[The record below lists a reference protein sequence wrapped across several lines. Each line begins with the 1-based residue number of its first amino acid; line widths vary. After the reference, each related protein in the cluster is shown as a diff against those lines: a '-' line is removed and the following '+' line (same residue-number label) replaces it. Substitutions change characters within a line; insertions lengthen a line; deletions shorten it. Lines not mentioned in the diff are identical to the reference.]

1 MKTKGGKRKKGEPQ
15 TRPDKP
21 TPYQRLDYE
30 HYIRS

>member
-1 MKTKGGKRKKGEPQ
+1 MSAKEKGEPQ

-30 HYIRS
+30 HYIRR

>member
-1 MKTKGGKRKKGEPQ
+1 MNAIKKGELAA
-15 TRPDKP
+15 RPDKP

>member
-1 MKTKGGKRKKGEPQ
+1 MKVTRAQREKGELVA
-15 TRPDKP
+15 RPDKP

>member
-1 MKTKGGKRKKGEPQ
+1 MRRNEKGEPQ

>member
-1 MKTKGGKRKKGEPQ
+1 MNAIKKGEPQ

-30 HYIRS
+30 HYIRR